1 MGKTM
6 KRQRATGEARE
17 FRDQDWLRLHQEGKS
32 TSAIA
37 EAAGVS
43 VQLVRRA
50 LARAREQ
57 EASRIQDTAAP
68 TTLRSR
74 ESGAGE
80 EGSPTRAAATQTPWW
95 LELVP
100 LFPVGSLTPT
110 SKCPH
115 SGPLQTGSLLC
126 CMVCSASGMDEH
138 ASMKRDP
145 ETDPQPEPNRPAEPI
160 ATQATDAIPA
170 VETRRQRRARK
181 FADRRIRDDS
191 PAIKRPQTPQ

>member
-6 KRQRATGEARE
+6 KRRRATGEARE
-17 FRDQDWLRLHQEGKS
+17 FRDQEWLRLHQEGKS

-50 LARAREQ
+50 LARARELDASREQ
-57 EASRIQDTAAP
+57 DVAALTTLQPRESEAS
-68 TTLRSR
+68 
-74 ESGAGE
+74 E
-80 EGSPTRAAATQTPWW
+80 EGSPSRTAAPRTPWW

-100 LFPVGSLTPT
+100 LFPIGPLTPT
-110 SKCPH
+110 SECPH
-115 SGPLQTGSLLC
+115 RGPLETGSLLC
-126 CMVCSASGMDEH
+126 CMVCSASGMDSH

-145 ETDPQPEPNRPAEPI
+145 ETDPQPEPSRPADPI
-160 ATQATDAIPA
+160 VTQTTDAGPA

-181 FADRRIRDDS
+181 FADRRIRDDGPS
-191 PAIKRPQTPQ
+191 NATPHTPR